1 MSGSA
6 IALEVAAALR
16 EVAVEVGDGEFLATL
31 IVPSEQPTNPW
42 SPEADEPTESQ
53 LPAMVQSYPQSMIDG
68 TLIQQ
73 NDRRVMLAA
82 NGLKPSTS
90 HKLQIGS
97 VVYRILSVKEVSPS
111 GVALYYE
118 LQARV

>member
-1 MSGSA
+1 MSGA
-6 IALEVAAALR
+6 QIAAEVAAALR
-16 EVAVEVGDGEFLATL
+16 EVARDVGDGEFLVTILTPASS
-31 IVPSEQPTNPW
+31 PANPW
-42 SPEADEPTESQ
+42 DTPPGAPTETE
-53 LPAMVQSYPQSMIDG
+53 LPAMVQDYPQSMIDG

-82 NGLKPSTS
+82 TELKPDTAD
-90 HKLQIGS
+90 KLQIGS
-97 VVYRILSVKEVSPS
+97 VVYRILNVREVGPS